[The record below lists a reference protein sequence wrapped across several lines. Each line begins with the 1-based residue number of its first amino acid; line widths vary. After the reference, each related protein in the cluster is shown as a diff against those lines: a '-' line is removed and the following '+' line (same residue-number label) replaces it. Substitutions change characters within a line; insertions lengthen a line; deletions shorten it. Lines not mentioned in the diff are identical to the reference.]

1 MLIYSPSTNNMYI
14 DNGLITI
21 SRMQW
26 WTFHYFMKTY
36 LYQSFLIYASL
47 VIIAEFVIIELK
59 LLNDP
64 IYDFPFK
71 FIKTRIMNIELWIS
85 MSILLEL
92 IQWKN
97 NILI

>member
-1 MLIYSPSTNNMYI
+1 MYI
-14 DNGLITI
+14 DNRLITI
-21 SRMQW
+21 PRMQW
-26 WTFHYFMKTY
+26 WTYYYFMMTY
-36 LYQSFLIYASL
+36 FIPLFFDYISL

-59 LLNDP
+59 FLNDA